1 MTCPECVH
9 VQAEI
14 VLYWSLY
21 LSTLTTTISALQ
33 TNRDNKLVLISV
45 LRVPIKME
53 GARSHDVTNSRQ

>member
-33 TNRDNKLVLISV
+33 TNRDNKLVFKFRLDLGFNCSNKNG
-45 LRVPIKME
+45 RCTK
-53 GARSHDVTNSRQ
+53 S